1 MSFIRILLVGAAI
14 LPLLQAQSP
23 LTLDPS
29 MIEEAKRAAFR
40 QSGVLM
46 PEPETSAVQ
55 GDSARWQAAMDAAGT
70 ELMPVMLLGL
80 LQRLNPHLPMEE
92 HAALYAEALRLHV
105 QAAGGDKAARMEL
118 TAALRVGA
126 LLNGLRVPC
135 DASLAEKWN

>member
-55 GDSARWQAAMDAAGT
+55 GDSARWQAAMDAAAT
-70 ELMPVMLLGL
+70 VI
-80 LQRLNPHLPMEE
+80 QRLRGFVSSWFKYKIPSKPRDNNPQKMAKITLSHMIPM
-92 HAALYAEALRLHV
+92 
-105 QAAGGDKAARMEL
+105 
-118 TAALRVGA
+118 
-126 LLNGLRVPC
+126 
-135 DASLAEKWN
+135 LAKSI